1 MKEKEK
7 KKIEQ
12 PAPETLEDKDLENVS
27 GGVVRRIILTDTDGR
42 ADTSRS
48 LGNNPNTPEV
58 MIPVGAITED

>member
-27 GGVVRRIILTDTDGR
+27 GGVVRIILTDTDGG

-48 LGNNPNTPEV
+48 LGNNPDTPEG
-58 MIPVGAITED
+58 MIPVGAITEA